1 MADKKDPK
9 KEALETASI
18 ISDALSSIAAQ
29 VSDIFANALAGTDK
43 VAQTVTKDIQKRFND
58 MAKVTDDIASNAL
71 KLKDGLIKTD
81 TIEKQILN
89 RKIKQEALGAQL
101 VTLLKQQGV
110 AAGNIEDLIEGQ
122 NNGTIKLT
130 KSQKALVNEYA
141 KSKGF
146 NEDYISQLEEQ
157 LEKAEE
163 IKESVGVTGKL
174 LKGLSKIPIVGQFID
189 AEKAVNAANKAAA
202 DGAGKIGAMGAAFKN
217 LGGNLL
223 SSLSDPLVS
232 IGLLVKGFKMFLDIG
247 FKADTEITNLSKSMA
262 SSKEEATATRDR
274 FIEIQNS
281 GENIFYNTKNLV
293 AAQLELAD
301 AFGVT
306 KGFSEAQVK
315 DQILLTK
322 QMGFQAEEAAGIQQL
337 AMSNGM
343 TAREV
348 TGSVIKQTAALAK
361 QTGVQLDNKKV
372 IGEVAKIS
380 GQLRLQYANNPALI
394 AKAVIQ
400 TQKLGVSLEQAKNM
414 ASQLLDFE
422 SSIENELSAELLTG
436 KNLNLER
443 ARGLALNGDSAA
455 AVEEMAKQVG
465 TAADFTKM
473 NVIQQ
478 ESLAKA
484 VGMSADELA
493 NSLITQENLAKLG
506 SETKK
511 QLEEKAAALRAE
523 GKIDEAN
530 KLLAAAGDEEQAQAA
545 LERVD
550 AQTTFNQSIET
561 LKSMLSSI
569 VEGPAADF
577 VAWFGDAEK
586 GADRLKGLF
595 ESIKTTISIVAGII
609 AGRMVFGLATS
620 VGSMIAQVALSKKLK
635 AAAQEQAVA
644 EGIVT
649 ALKVTGAEASTLGA
663 ATPLILGGLAA
674 VMAGIGAYSMMNDG
688 VISPTGGMI
697 VSGPE
702 GSIQLNKKDSIIAG
716 TNLFGDKKKTNDST
730 TSEKGT
736 INVGGGVDTTAVIN
750 AINNLANRP
759 INVSIDGKKVIE
771 ATTGNQPNTVGDE
784 SRKNSYK
791 MS

>member
-130 KSQKALVNEYA
+130 RSQKALVNEYA

-157 LEKAEE
+157 LEKTKE

-174 LKGLSKIPIVGQFID
+174 LKGLSKIPVVGQFID
-189 AEKAVNAANKAAA
+189 AEKAVDAANKAAA
-202 DGAGKIGAMGAAFKN
+202 DGAGKLGSMVAAFGS

-232 IGLLVKGFKMFLDIG
+232 IGLLVKGFKTFLDIG
-247 FKADTEITNLSKSMA
+247 FKTDTEITNLSKSMA
-262 SSKEEATATRDR
+262 SSKEEAKATRDR
-274 FIEIQNS
+274 FKEIQNS

-400 TQKLGVSLEQAKNM
+400 TQKLGVSLEQAKNIS
-414 ASQLLDFE
+414 SQLLDFE

>member
-1 MADKKDPK
+1 MGK
-9 KEALETASI
+9 S
-18 ISDALSSIAAQ
+18 
-29 VSDIFANALAGTDK
+29 
-43 VAQTVTKDIQKRFND
+43 
-58 MAKVTDDIASNAL
+58 
-71 KLKDGLIKTD
+71 
-81 TIEKQILN
+81 
-89 RKIKQEALGAQL
+89 
-101 VTLLKQQGV
+101 LL
-110 AAGNIEDLIEGQ
+110 
-122 NNGTIKLT
+122 T
-130 KSQKALVNEYA
+130 S
-141 KSKGF
+141 F
-146 NEDYISQLEEQ
+146 
-157 LEKAEE
+157 
-163 IKESVGVTGKL
+163 
-174 LKGLSKIPIVGQFID
+174 
-189 AEKAVNAANKAAA
+189 
-202 DGAGKIGAMGAAFKN
+202 
-217 LGGNLL
+217 
-223 SSLSDPLVS
+223 SDPLVI
-232 IGLLVKGFKMFLDIG
+232 IGLLIKGFKMFLDLG
-247 FKADTEITNLSKSMA
+247 FKADTEITNMSKSMA
-262 SSKEEATATRDR
+262 VSQQEAAATRDR
-274 FIEIQNS
+274 FMEIQNTGDS
-281 GENIFYNTKNLV
+281 LFETTTNLV
-293 AAQLELAD
+293 NAQLELAD
-301 AFGVT
+301 AMGAT
-306 KGFSEAQVK
+306 RGFTENQLK

-400 TQKLGVSLEQAKNM
+400 TQKLGVSLEQAKNIS
-414 ASQLLDFE
+414 SQLLDFE